1 MIKNVIFDMGNVLL
15 DFDPRTQL
23 DAACRSEKAKE
34 ILIKELYGGEEWIQR
49 DLGNISVE
57 ELYFGVAARIPQ
69 EYHEDLKKCISIWHE
84 FMIPLNGANEFLQKV
99 KNNGYKVFILS
110 NASEDFYTYFT
121 RHFDLDFFDGY
132 VVSADLH
139 IIKPDERIYR
149 YLLGKYDLKAEESL
163 FIDDREDNVQ
173 GAENVGIKGFV
184 FRNNYN
190 ELGRLLDLTE

>member
-15 DFDPRTQL
+15 DFDPCTQL

-57 ELYFGVAARIPQ
+57 ELYNGVASRIPQ
-69 EYHEDLKKCISIWHE
+69 EYYEDLKRCIDIWHS
-84 FMIPLNGANEFLQKV
+84 FMTPLDGAEEFLRKV
-99 KNNGYKVFILS
+99 KSNGYGVYILS

-132 VVSADLH
+132 VVSADIH

-149 YLLGKYDLKAEESL
+149 YLLEKYDLKAEECL
-163 FIDDREDNVQ
+163 FIDDRQDNVD
-173 GAENVGIKGFV
+173 GAESVGIKGFL
-184 FRNNYN
+184 FRNNYD
-190 ELGRLLDLTE
+190 EIGKLLGIEG

>member
-15 DFDPRTQL
+15 DFDPCTQL

-184 FRNNYN
+184 FRNNYD